1 VSRAAEITRLA
12 WHFSPH
18 MTEQTGRHQ
27 LRPVIA
33 AGVGAM
39 DKIFI

>member
-1 VSRAAEITRLA
+1 
-12 WHFSPH
+12 

-33 AGVGAM
+33 AEAGAM